1 MTQNILVTG
10 IGGNVAQGI
19 LRIIQS
25 RFPEL
30 NLIGTD
36 IAEFTAGHYYVNNF
50 AKVPY
55 AADKTYKKVIESIC
69 IENQIDL
76 IIPGTDFEA
85 YYLQS
90 FNLDTKVLASSAQS
104 QKIFLDKYLTS
115 ENFTKFGIPFAKS
128 FKCSDYK
135 NELERI
141 IVKPAQGRGSR
152 GLHINPDNPSSFS
165 DEYIVQE
172 YIEGKEITSAFYVT
186 KDQRLLGPI
195 TFERELSNG
204 MTSECQTIKDYDN
217 QLIKMAQKIKDN
229 FEMLGPFNIQAR
241 INSENKIVPFEINCR
256 YSGTNSIRHQLGFN
270 DVEYGIKEH
279 VLNESVDD
287 FEVQSG
293 CATRIY
299 LDIVYDK
306 KKLNEIKA
314 GKAGAKLF

>member
-1 MTQNILVTG
+1 MYNVLVTG

-25 RFPEL
+25 QFPDI

-36 IAEFTAGHYYVNNF
+36 INQFSPGHYYVNDF
-50 AKVPY
+50 VKVPY
-55 AADKTYKKVIESIC
+55 AEDSAYKSIVESIC
-69 IENQIDL
+69 KEKNIDL

-90 FNLDTKVLASSAQS
+90 FRLDTKVLASSSES
-104 QKIFLDKYLTS
+104 QKIFLDKYLTY
-115 ENFTKFGIPFAKS
+115 ENFSKSDIPFAKS
-128 FKCSDYK
+128 FKCPDYK
-135 NELERI
+135 NELDGV

-152 GLHINPDNPSSFS
+152 GLHINPENPSSFS

-186 KDQRLLGPI
+186 NDQNLLGPI
-195 TFERELSNG
+195 TFERELTNG
-204 MTSECQTIKDYDN
+204 MTSECQTILDYDD
-217 QLIKMAQKIKDN
+217 QLKSIAQKIKDN

-241 INSENKIVPFEINCR
+241 INKDDKVIPFEINCR

-279 VLNESVDD
+279 VLDEKVED
-287 FEVQSG
+287 FKVKSG

-306 KKLNEIKA
+306 IKLSEIKA
-314 GKAGAKLF
+314 GKDGAKLF